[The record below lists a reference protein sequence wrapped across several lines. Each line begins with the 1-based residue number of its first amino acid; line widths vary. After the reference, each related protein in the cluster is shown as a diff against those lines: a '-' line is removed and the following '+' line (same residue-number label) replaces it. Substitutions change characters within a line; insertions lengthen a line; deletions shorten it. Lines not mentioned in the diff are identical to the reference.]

1 MKFDKVLGKC
11 DPNLIFEAQERL
23 SATFTE
29 LAMGYKTKAFG
40 SKLGGDVFL
49 HQLVSPLKQV
59 CDARALEFDEEV
71 KKIEEDLST
80 KELTKRERDAV
91 IDEIKIRLGGKL
103 LRTAATNGA
112 MYFWAPQ
119 FITKLSKIGL
129 RLVVGH
135 EGWHAIY
142 MHPSRRGS
150 RNRALWNIS
159 VDFKVNFTLME
170 DLRMRE
176 FYRAEE
182 VFREE
187 LGDFITLEEYA
198 QFLKDPFNPPPKLA
212 GWNPTTSMKKMLNP
226 GYDTDKQ
233 DKSLYF
239 AEPKL
244 SDELKRPENIYDYLI
259 SQIPKCGTCG
269 KVGVWKKPKEYKL
282 LEEQMKEMT
291 EQSETDSDHSHE

>member
-1 MKFDKVLGKC
+1 MRFDKVLGSC
-11 DPNLIFEAQERL
+11 EPSLIVEAEERL
-23 SATFTE
+23 SAIFTE

-49 HQLVSPLKQV
+49 HQLVSPLKHV
-59 CDARALEFDEEV
+59 CDARALEFDVEV
-71 KKIEEDLST
+71 KKIESNLSSQ
-80 KELTKRERDAV
+80 ELTERERDLV
-91 IDEIKIRLGGKL
+91 MEEIKTKLGGKL
-103 LRTAATNGA
+103 LRTAATNGST
-112 MYFWAPQ
+112 YFWAPQ

-150 RNRALWNIS
+150 RNRALWNIA

-170 DLRMRE
+170 DLKMRE

-182 VFREE
+182 VFKEE
-187 LGDFITLEEYA
+187 LGDFITLDEYS
-198 QFLKDPFNPPPKLA
+198 QFLRDPFNPPAKMA
-212 GWNPTTSMKKMLNP
+212 GWNPSNSMKRMLNP
-226 GYDTDKQ
+226 GYDDGDSK
-233 DKSLYF
+233 KSLYF

-244 SDELKRPENIYDYLI
+244 TDELKRPENIYDYLM

-269 KVGVWKKPKEYKL
+269 KLGAWKKPKEYKE
-282 LEEQMKEMT
+282 LEHQVKEMLK
-291 EQSETDSDHSHE
+291 QSEDEHNHE

>member
-1 MKFDKVLGKC
+1 MKFNQILGKC
-11 DPNLIFEAQERL
+11 DPSIVLESSERL

-40 SKLGGDVFL
+40 SKMGGDVFL

-71 KKIEEDLST
+71 EKMKSNPSLE
-80 KELTKRERDAV
+80 ELTKKEKEEL
-91 IDEIKIRLGGKL
+91 IQEIKQQLGGKL
-103 LRTAATNGA
+103 LRTAATNGTTF
-112 MYFWAPQ
+112 FWAPQ
-119 FITKLSKIGL
+119 FINKLSRIGL

-142 MHPSRRGS
+142 MHPTRRGS
-150 RNRALWNIS
+150 RGKALWNIA

-176 FYRAEE
+176 FYNADDI
-182 VFREE
+182 FRTE

-198 QFLKDPFNPPPKLA
+198 NFLKDPFNPPQKLA
-212 GWNPTTSMKKMLNP
+212 NWNPTESMKKMLNP
-226 GYDTDKQ
+226 GYETSGAKGQ
-233 DKSLYF
+233 SFYY

-244 SDELKRPENIYDYLI
+244 SDELKRPENIYDYLL
-259 SQIPKCGTCG
+259 SKIPKCNTCG
-269 KVGVWKKPKEYKL
+269 KVGVWKKPKEYLDMEKEL
-282 LEEQMKEMT
+282 SEINEKATQEHNHEQ
-291 EQSETDSDHSHE
+291 